1 MYSEEITALAALD
14 TVVIHIVVVDP
25 CVGGH
30 GSYICLRRLGGILI
44 LLEEVVP
51 IAFVFHPAGLRYPVI
66 VQIVELGALAGPPGY
81 GLSVGILTAPYMLI
95 LIISPCAG
103 LILLASGIEEQEDVC
118 FGTMPVR
125 VRRNAY
131 GRQLGSF
138 HTLGTVEGIGDVEM
152 TFIRAPVVTECG
164 SGVEILSRVR
174 DDIVAV
180 RYKRQY
186 ALSFHPELEST
197 ADAEWIYRRVF
208 FSHS

>member
-1 MYSEEITALAALD
+1 MRVGVLALQGAFIEHVRKLEELGIDA
-14 TVVIHIVVVDP
+14 
-25 CVGGH
+25 
-30 GSYICLRRLGGILI
+30 YELRRREDLEMSLDGIVLPGGESTVQMKLINGLGMYDTLKHMILSG
-44 LLEEVVP
+44 VP
-51 IAFVFHPAGLRYPVI
+51 V
-66 VQIVELGALAGPPGY
+66 LG
-81 GLSVGILTAPYMLI
+81 T
-95 LIISPCAG
+95 CAG

-164 SGVEILSRVR
+164 NGVEILSRVR
-174 DDIVAV
+174 GDIVAV